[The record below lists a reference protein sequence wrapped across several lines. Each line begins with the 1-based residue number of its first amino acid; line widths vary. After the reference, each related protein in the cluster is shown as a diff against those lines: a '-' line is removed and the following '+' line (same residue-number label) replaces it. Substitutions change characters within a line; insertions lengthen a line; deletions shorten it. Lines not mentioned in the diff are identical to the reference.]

1 MTADLNLSIYL
12 INKYCG
18 REVALQCSRCTLVNL
33 DRLSQLPFSIFIPE
47 KNHQDAK
54 IIRIQNW
61 IEKNFSNNVSIENLA
76 KKAGM
81 SPRNFN
87 RRFKSATGE
96 SAVKYLQQM
105 RIEAA
110 KKELENGKLSF
121 DEISFKVGYENVSF
135 FRRIFKQGTGLSPAA
150 YQKKFFQYID
160 V

>member
-47 KNHQDAK
+47 KNHPDSEILK
-54 IIRIQNW
+54 IQEW
-61 IEKNFSNNVSIENLA
+61 IEINFPNRLSIETLA
-76 KKAGM
+76 NKTGM
-81 SPRNFN
+81 SARNFN
-87 RRFKSATGE
+87 RRFKAATGE
-96 SAVKYLQQM
+96 TAVKYLQQV

-110 KKELENGKLSF
+110 KKELEDSKLSF

-135 FRRIFKQGTGLSPAA
+135 FRRIFKKGTGLTPTA
-150 YQKKFFQYID
+150 YQERFFNLLR
-160 V
+160 